1 MSRSVV
7 EPAAQPRKLMTNSI
21 ISKMT
26 AMKETIARHIPVA
39 QVLPRV
45 LSTLSENISNSGLII
60 TPGKWSCNERKS
72 SSPSTTHTLTIEKKA
87 RTCNDCHNTI
97 INIIIT

>member
-7 EPAAQPRKLMTNSI
+7 EPVAQPRKLMTNSI

-39 QVLPRV
+39 KVLRRV
-45 LSTLSENISNSGLII
+45 LSTLSENIVANRI
-60 TPGKWSCNERKS
+60 KERKS
-72 SSPSTTHTLTIEKKA
+72 ACISLLQ
-87 RTCNDCHNTI
+87 
-97 INIIIT
+97 